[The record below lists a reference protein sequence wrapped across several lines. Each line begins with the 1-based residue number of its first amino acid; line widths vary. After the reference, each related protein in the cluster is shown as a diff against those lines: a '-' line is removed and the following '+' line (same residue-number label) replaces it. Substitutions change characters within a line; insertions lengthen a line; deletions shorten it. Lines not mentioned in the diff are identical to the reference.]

1 MAQAIAYLR
10 YLGLKHFQM
19 PIETVRVLP
28 AVVSDEDLRTLKVP
42 TLLLIGDH
50 EVISDPARA
59 LERARRL
66 IPDFEGGLVP
76 GCSHD
81 MCSTKHEVVNAR
93 VLAFLKNTRTDGRDA
108 IPARSVA

>member
-50 EVISDPARA
+50 EVISDPAKA

-66 IPDFEGGLVP
+66 IPDFRGELVP
-76 GCSHD
+76 RSRHE
-81 MCSTKHEVVNAR
+81 MCVRQHRIVDAR
-93 VLAFLKNTRTDGRDA
+93 VVEFLDESRALPNRA
-108 IPARSVA
+108 VA